1 MISQLADPPHYSRP
15 DLTLGPGGPWPY
27 PLAGQ
32 YKLQDTPDPTPNC
45 VKNPPQIVWN
55 KLWDPWALPPD
66 SRNTSAC
73 QESGTNPR
81 KRHHPPVGRQ
91 QSQSLQDPTLPTTEA
106 VLAPGSPRVLN
117 LTTWWPDSTKQQPV
131 AHTQGGAW
139 QPTGRGASKAHPN
152 TYK

>member
-45 VKNPPQIVWN
+45 VKNPPQ
-55 KLWDPWALPPD
+55 
-66 SRNTSAC
+66 
-73 QESGTNPR
+73 
-81 KRHHPPVGRQ
+81 
-91 QSQSLQDPTLPTTEA
+91 
-106 VLAPGSPRVLN
+106 
-117 LTTWWPDSTKQQPV
+117 
-131 AHTQGGAW
+131 
-139 QPTGRGASKAHPN
+139 